1 MGGYTATAVEWH
13 FPGGLIR
20 RQPDSPSAVVTTVCA
35 GQSLKTPTPGQ
46 VEPAHLTVRV
56 PTSKGKALNVMRLT
70 FFGGR

>member
-1 MGGYTATAVEWH
+1 MGGCTATAVEWH

-20 RQPDSPSAVVTTVCA
+20 RQPDIPSAAVPTVWA
-35 GQSLKTPTPGQ
+35 GQGLKAPTPGQ
-46 VEPAHLTVRV
+46 IKPGSSVRV